1 MTKLSLR
8 DCIDQALSGNHA
20 KAASRYSIEIAEA
33 QHRQALS
40 AYWPLIGIKATYTI
54 MDEDPNFI
62 FPGRAISLQGMS
74 IPINTPSGQ
83 IQLST
88 LPVPEQDV
96 KLMDKKNFVASL
108 DATLP
113 LYTGGKISSVV
124 RQAEQGL
131 RAAKEES
138 RRTDLQV
145 VYDTTRYYYGAVLG
159 KELLRIGRES
169 LARME
174 VTLELTENLYT
185 RGSGKVKKTDYL
197 RNKTMVE
204 GLRSAVSALEANE
217 QLAKAALTNSMG
229 LPWDTHIEVADEKL
243 PYTEI
248 QFELQ
253 DLVSDA
259 YRFNPDWARM
269 EAGLAAGEAKIDEAR
284 SGHLPKIGLFGSLSR
299 IENSYDKGI
308 VTPENRNS
316 WVIGIGLELPLFDG
330 LRTTNEVREAKARL
344 NKLKEQQILLRE
356 GLALQVKHL
365 FIQLRRARA
374 QKVSSESA
382 AISAEENRALNER
395 AYQEELVET
404 QDVIEAQL
412 MESVAKAQYQK
423 TLYDNL
429 EARAN
434 LDFVVGKELTE
445 LIEKTD

>member
-1 MTKLSLR
+1 
-8 DCIDQALSGNHA
+8 
-20 KAASRYSIEIAEA
+20 
-33 QHRQALS
+33 
-40 AYWPLIGIKATYTI
+40 
-54 MDEDPNFI
+54 
-62 FPGRAISLQGMS
+62 
-74 IPINTPSGQ
+74 
-83 IQLST
+83 
-88 LPVPEQDV
+88 
-96 KLMDKKNFVASL
+96 MDKKNFVASL